1 MSMSRLNE
9 VPEQSIKGPA
19 RVVTASGNH
28 CLIVDD
34 AGGLRRCRPR
44 RRRDPRPV
52 CGDRVCWSADE
63 PDGWIDSIQPRRNL
77 IERGD
82 FRGRPRGLAANVDRI
97 VLVIAPEP
105 APDALLV
112 DRYIVLGKALDIPL
126 LLWCHKQ
133 DLASAA
139 ESLPVHAIQRRC
151 DAMAIPVMAG
161 STHDPDALARLQ
173 TATRD
178 ETLILVG
185 QSGVGKSSI
194 TQALVPTANRRIG
207 QISAS
212 SGQGRHTTSET
223 TLFDRPDG
231 GALIDSPG
239 VRTLRLDHLP
249 PSAVD
254 AAYPVIAEAIRH
266 CRFNDCRHDTEPD
279 CGIRKGIAAGR
290 IDPEALQRW
299 QRLRE
304 ETAS

>member
-1 MSMSRLNE
+1 MNE
-9 VPEQSIKGPA
+9 PTA
-19 RVVTASGNH
+19 RVVMGSGDH
-28 CLIVDD
+28 CLVADSD
-34 AGGLRRCRPR
+34 GGLHRCRPR

-52 CGDRVCWSADE
+52 CGDRVQWSADA
-63 PDGWIDSIQPRRNL
+63 PDGWIDAIQPRRNL

-105 APDALLV
+105 IPDALLV
-112 DRYIVLGKALDIPL
+112 DRYIVLGEALDIPL

-139 ESLPVHAIQRRC
+139 ESLPAEAIQRRC
-151 DAMAIPVMAG
+151 GDMAIPIMTG
-161 STHDPDALARLQ
+161 STRDTDALTRLK
-173 TATRD
+173 TTTRD

-194 TQALVPTANRRIG
+194 TQSLIPTASLRIG

-239 VRTLRLDHLP
+239 VRTLRLDHLH

-254 AAYPVIAEAIRH
+254 AAYPVIAEATRR
-266 CRFNDCRHDTEPD
+266 CRFNDCRHGTEPD
-279 CGIRKGIAAGR
+279 CGIHEGIAAGR

-304 ETAS
+304 ETGQ

>member
-1 MSMSRLNE
+1 MNE
-9 VPEQSIKGPA
+9 STA
-19 RVVTASGNH
+19 RVVMGSGDH
-28 CLIVDD
+28 CLVADSD
-34 AGGLRRCRPR
+34 GGLHRCRPR

-52 CGDRVCWSADE
+52 CGDRVQWSADA
-63 PDGWIDSIQPRRNL
+63 PDGWIDAIQPRRNL

-105 APDALLV
+105 IPDALLV
-112 DRYIVLGKALDIPL
+112 DRYIVLGEALDIPL

-139 ESLPVHAIQRRC
+139 ESLPIQAIQRRC
-151 DAMAIPVMAG
+151 ADMAIPIMTG
-161 STHDPDALARLQ
+161 STHDADALTRLK
-173 TATRD
+173 TTTRD

-194 TQALVPTANRRIG
+194 TQALVPTASLRIG

-249 PSAVD
+249 SSAVD
-254 AAYPVIAEAIRH
+254 AAYPVIAAATRH
-266 CRFNDCRHDTEPD
+266 CRFNDCRHGTEPD
-279 CGIRKGIAAGR
+279 CGIREGIAAGR
-290 IDPEALQRW
+290 IDPQALQRW

-304 ETAS
+304 ETGQ